1 MGVYPPV
8 MVHTLPLREDGTG
21 RSGDAVDDGTDLQAI
36 ADSEIPE
43 IQHEATSWL
52 IANNSSDQRAIV
64 VFALVLVVLA
74 AALPN
79 WWALVLAMCVLLVL
93 PFRWMAGP
101 RFRSGDIRG
110 GIMWANLGS
119 WYLLFPLVI
128 IIPDTLPIAI
138 QNVIG
143 PMILAAAYLDRRT
156 VRRMVPATIGI
167 AVAISVIALTTDGVG
182 LDEVVP
188 RAVYVP
194 VLVGY
199 IAANL
204 FLVVGDLRES
214 NVVRLRIMQRA
225 IRSNRELQAAD
236 LALRESRRRLL
247 VAADEERIRLERDL
261 HDGAQQR
268 LVSLSMQLRLAADL
282 ADDGTPP
289 TSESLLAMH
298 QAAQAA
304 IEEMRDLAQGV
315 YPARLHELGL
325 ARALRSL
332 ARRSPIRIDIADTT
346 SRPLE
351 PAAEVAL
358 YFVCVEAIQNASK
371 HGGPETVV
379 TVTVAQDGDD
389 LVVGIADDGPG
400 FDVSEHI
407 GSRGLLNMA
416 DRVGA
421 LGGELSIVARPGSG
435 TAVTARLPSAFA
447 IDEVT
452 A

>member
-1 MGVYPPV
+1 MS
-8 MVHTLPLREDGTG
+8 HTLLRGGHVGDLAP
-21 RSGDAVDDGTDLQAI
+21 DAVDDRADLQAI

-43 IQHEATSWL
+43 IQHEARSWL
-52 IANNSSDQRAIV
+52 VANNASDQRAIV
-64 VFALVLVVLA
+64 AFALLLVVLA
-74 AALPN
+74 AALRS
-79 WWALVLAMCVLLVL
+79 WWALALAGCILLVL

-101 RFRSGDIRG
+101 RFRRGDIRG
-110 GIMWANLGS
+110 GIMWANLGT
-119 WYLLFPLVI
+119 WYLLFPLVVVV
-128 IIPDTLPIAI
+128 PDTLPIAI

-143 PMILAAAYLDRRT
+143 PMILAAAYLDRRI
-156 VRRMVPATIGI
+156 VKRLVPVSIVI
-167 AVAISVIALTTDGVG
+167 AVAISVIGYTTEGFG
-182 LDEVVP
+182 LDEVGP
-188 RAVYVP
+188 RWLYVT

-199 IAANL
+199 VAANL
-204 FLVVGDLRES
+204 VLVLGDLRES

-236 LALRESRRRLL
+236 RALRESRRRLV

-282 ADDGTPP
+282 ADEGTPP
-289 TSESLLAMH
+289 SSDSLFAMH

-325 ARALRSL
+325 ARALRAL
-332 ARRSPIRIDIADTT
+332 ARRSPVRIDITDTT
-346 SRPLE
+346 SGQLE

-371 HGGPETVV
+371 HGGPDTVV
-379 TVTVAQDGDD
+379 TVSMTTDQDD
-389 LVVGIADDGPG
+389 LVVAIADDGPG
-400 FDVSEHI
+400 FDLAERA

-421 LGGELSIVARPGSG
+421 LGGELSIDTSPGTG
-435 TAVTARLPSAFA
+435 TSVTARLPRALA
-447 IDEVT
+447 IEVQS
-452 A
+452 